1 MNLGKYDFVIVGSGV
16 MGLTLSIELKKTI
29 FTELLIM
36 DPK

>member
-1 MNLGKYDFVIVGSGV
+1 MNLGIYDFVIVGGSV
-16 MGLTLSIELKKTI
+16 MSLTLSIELKKMI

>member
-1 MNLGKYDFVIVGSGV
+1 MNLIKYDFVIIGGGV
-16 MGLTLSIELKKTI
+16 IGLTLSIELKKMI

>member
-1 MNLGKYDFVIVGSGV
+1 MNLIKYDFVIIGGGV
-16 MGLTLSIELKKTI
+16 MGIIFSIELKKMI